1 MPFTLVCYSVHM
13 SQLQTDPP
21 VGGTLSTIRALAPNL
36 APSERRVADICIA
49 RPKEFAWWSAAD
61 VAEHAST
68 STATVIRACQNL
80 GFKGFQHLRMLLLR
94 DLGASESRVQDASH
108 TKDSI
113 GLMQAVFGEVAADL
127 GGALTPLDR
136 EAFDQAVE
144 AIADADRVL
153 VVGNG
158 VSGPSASAVAVR
170 FILNGRTAEAPTD
183 AVMQQLTA
191 RHLTSRDVCLAISD
205 SGLNSLTLQPAHAAK
220 EAGAIVI
227 GVTGYA
233 RSPLVELADM
243 GLVLGGGTGP
253 WGAHG
258 ASATVIQLTFLI
270 GLQIAVS
277 ERRGGSAEAAAQTLE
292 HVIGILNHVSTS

>member
-1 MPFTLVCYSVHM
+1 M
-13 SQLQTDPP
+13 
-21 VGGTLSTIRALAPNL
+21 
-36 APSERRVADICIA
+36 
-49 RPKEFAWWSAAD
+49 
-61 VAEHAST
+61 
-68 STATVIRACQNL
+68 
-80 GFKGFQHLRMLLLR
+80 
-94 DLGASESRVQDASH
+94 
-108 TKDSI
+108 
-113 GLMQAVFGEVAADL
+113 
-127 GGALTPLDR
+127 
-136 EAFDQAVE
+136 
-144 AIADADRVL
+144 
-153 VVGNG
+153 GNG

-220 EAGAIVI
+220 EAGATVI

-292 HVIGILNHVSTS
+292 HVIGILNHGSNS